1 MQDEIGFIGQ
11 GVMGQPMALN
21 LVRAAVPLVVW
32 NRTPQRCE
40 LLREA
45 GAVVAADVVG
55 VFART
60 RVVVLMLASD
70 AAIDAVLGRGGRGF
84 GDLVDGHLL
93 IHMGTTSPEYSRAL
107 GEDIRTAGGHYVEAP
122 VSGSRVP
129 AEQAQ
134 LVAMVAG
141 DAEDRAFVRSL
152 LQPMCA
158 RVFDCGVVP
167 SALLM
172 KLAVNLF
179 LITMVTGLVEAFHFA
194 EVQQIDRGL
203 LAAILAAG
211 PMSSAVSRVKADK
224 LVAGD
229 YAVQASITDVLK
241 NNQLIAEAARRAE
254 LASPL
259 LDVCHALFRETL
271 ELGHGAED
279 MAAVLRA
286 LQARTELGRDS
297 PVRRVE

>member
-1 MQDEIGFIGQ
+1 
-11 GVMGQPMALN
+11 MGQPMALN

-241 NNQLIAEAARRAE
+241 NNRLIAEAARRAE

-259 LDVCHALFRETL
+259 LDVCHALFRETRD
-271 ELGHGAED
+271 LGHGAED

-286 LQARTELGRDS
+286 LQARTELGLDS